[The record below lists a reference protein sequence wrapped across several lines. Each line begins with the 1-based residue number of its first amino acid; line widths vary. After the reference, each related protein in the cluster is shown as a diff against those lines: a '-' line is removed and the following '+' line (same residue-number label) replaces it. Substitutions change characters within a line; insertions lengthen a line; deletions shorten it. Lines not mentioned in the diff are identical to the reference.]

1 MILMLTATLSS
12 CQVRGDFP
20 SYELEFYTLE
30 DLLDRVADTVNTL
43 VDRLSPMD
51 PSEDGQ
57 DSLDRY
63 PVIRP
68 SRDPEVVDPGEDPN
82 GFQNDRIPGRNDLAM
97 LGFAGSEVRLLTW
110 DEAEAWTFPKED
122 SVTDSLKS
130 RLYYH
135 YFGVAERLDITFRP
149 TWCPANTSKQAEFL
163 TAARADDANYDL
175 IQTQS
180 LFPVILATEGR
191 LCNLLRQ
198 GYPDLEMPWW
208 PNSMDDWTQA
218 GSLFFVASNSSAMGI
233 SNMSVV
239 FVNDG
244 LITAKGAPS
253 PVQSVL
259 RGVWTVEEMT
269 KISKTFAGA
278 AENAD
283 ESSRI
288 YGFVI
293 DHGSRASCLYYACG
307 FNSVIN
313 NANGVGEYGF
323 DDESELEAITKALN
337 KFESIMTGPEVVIHG
352 DDSITEMNEGRTA
365 MLLGF
370 MQHVRTLERTEEYTV
385 VPLPMLDEKQ
395 YDTMGYRTV
404 HRDLLDVW
412 CIPTT
417 TANKALSGIVLEA
430 NASSEYRLI
439 APFYYEQYLKDRYAN
454 GADGRACFDI
464 LRESV
469 IYDFGRVGLVGGI
482 GCEWYWNACFEA
494 SGASYFNNAFA
505 TSYRGEAGAKQQNLQ
520 KVLDDFAKYVDN

>member
-1 MILMLTATLSS
+1 MRITRLISLILVLLTFSVPLFS
-12 CQVRGDFP
+12 CQNESQAPDQ
-20 SYELEFYTLE
+20 S
-30 DLLDRVADTVNTL
+30 D
-43 VDRLSPMD
+43 D
-51 PSEDGQ
+51 PV
-57 DSLDRY
+57 
-63 PVIRP
+63 VIA
-68 SRDPEVVDPGEDPN
+68 PN
-82 GFQNDRIPGRNDLAM
+82 GEVDLKDVDENGYQNDRLPRGEKLEA
-97 LGFAGSEVRLLTW
+97 LGFGGSTVKILTW
-110 DEAEAWTFPKED
+110 EQEEAQTFPKED
-122 SVTDSLKS
+122 SSKDPIKS
-130 RLYYH
+130 KLFHHWR
-135 YFGVAERLDITFRP
+135 GIEERLGIKFNATHAPSNYDNMGT
-149 TWCPANTSKQAEFL
+149 FL
-163 TAARADDANYDL
+163 TEARSDTALYDL
-175 IQTQS
+175 VQTQS
-180 LFPVILATEGR
+180 LFPIVLAQEGR
-191 LCNLLRQ
+191 LCNMKKL
-198 GYPDLEMPWW
+198 GYPDLDMPWW
-208 PNSMDDWTQA
+208 PESTSQWTQHGA
-218 GSLFFVASNSSAMGI
+218 LFFITSNSSALGI
-233 SNMSVV
+233 SNMAVI

-244 LITAKGAPS
+244 MITSKGCAS

-259 RGVWTVEEMT
+259 RGVWTVDEMT
-269 KISKTFAGA
+269 KISKMFAGA

-283 ESSRI
+283 EDSRI
-288 YGFVI
+288 YGFVV
-293 DHGSRASCLYYACG
+293 DHGSRMSCLYYACG

-352 DDSITEMNEGRTA
+352 NDSIAEMNEGRTA

-385 VPLPMLDEKQ
+385 VPLPMLKPEQ

-417 TANKALSGIVLEA
+417 TSNKALSGIVLEA

-482 GCEWYWNACFEA
+482 GCEWYWNVCFEGND
-494 SGASYFNNAFA
+494 SSYFNNTFA
-505 TSYRGEAGAKQQNLQ
+505 STYRMEEEAKAKNLQ
-520 KVLDDFAKYVDN
+520 KVLADFAKYVDN